1 MYVADT
7 IDFMA
12 VFPNKVDNLPSADH
26 HRVACGIVGYVLP
39 IVVYQ
44 NRIFAE
50 LHNACFKSTPESRSA
65 SLKLVYL
72 NVIRRIGRDYYPFG
86 ITILLTGTSAIGI
99 SAPVGCL
106 VL

>member
-1 MYVADT
+1 MDVSDA
-7 IDFMA
+7 IDLMA

-50 LHNACFKSTPESRSA
+50 FHNACFKSTPESRSA
-65 SLKLVYL
+65 SLTLVFFH
-72 NVIRRIGRDYYPFG
+72 VIPRIDHYNF
-86 ITILLTGTSAIGI
+86 
-99 SAPVGCL
+99 
-106 VL
+106 